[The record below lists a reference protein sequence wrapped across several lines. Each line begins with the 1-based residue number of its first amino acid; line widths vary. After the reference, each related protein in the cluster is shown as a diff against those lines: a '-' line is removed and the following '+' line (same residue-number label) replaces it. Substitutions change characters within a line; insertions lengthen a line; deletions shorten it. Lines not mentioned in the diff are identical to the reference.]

1 MNVQSML
8 KRVLVKTINY
18 FKLHGGVGLLS
29 ALYGKIRMARSECFA
44 AHAGMLA
51 NLKGLEIG
59 GPSRIFSAKGVFP
72 VYPLAGALDN
82 VTFAAQTIWEGEVS
96 LGRTFVY
103 DRNRPPGRQFI
114 LDSTFLGEI
123 EDESYDFLLSSH
135 VLEHLA
141 NPLRGLKEW
150 KRVVREN
157 GLLVIIVPHKDG
169 TFDHLRPVTA
179 IDHMI
184 DDYEQCVD
192 EDDVTHADEVLS
204 LHDLNHDDGT
214 DSDKFEE
221 RIRNNFKERSMHHHV
236 FATRTLAQLIDYAG
250 LQILSLETIRPC
262 HIVSI
267 AKKMSPASS
276 VNNKPYL
283 DMAAHVYAKSQFRTD
298 RTGTR

>member
-1 MNVQSML
+1 ML

-29 ALYGKIRMARSECFA
+29 ALYGKIRLARSECFA

-51 NLKGLEIG
+51 TLKGLEIG
-59 GPSRIFSAKGVFP
+59 GPSRIFSARGVFP

-82 VTFAAQTIWEGEVS
+82 VTFAAQTLWEGKVAP
-96 LGRTFVY
+96 GRTFVS
-103 DRNRPPGRQFI
+103 DRSRPPGRQYI
-114 LDSTFLGEI
+114 LDSTSLREI
-123 EDESYDFLLSSH
+123 GDESYDFLLSSH

-169 TFDHLRPVTA
+169 TFDHLRPVTS

-184 DDYEQCVD
+184 ADYEQGVD
-192 EDDVTHADEVLS
+192 EGDLTHVDEILR
-204 LHDLNHDDGT
+204 LHDLNYDDITGR
-214 DSDKFEE
+214 DKFEI
-221 RIRNNFKERSMHHHV
+221 RIRNNAEERSMHHHV
-236 FATRTLAQLIDYAG
+236 YATRTLAQMLDCAG

-262 HIVSI
+262 HIVSV
-267 AKKMSPASS
+267 ARKVPSAFS
-276 VNNKPYL
+276 VDNKAYL
-283 DMAAHVYAKSQFRTD
+283 DVSAAIYANSPFRTD
-298 RTGTR
+298 RAKS